1 MSDPLKIGRKHTTT
15 EPVTERNVA
24 SAYGNVGVHV
34 FGTPAM
40 ITLIENTC
48 GQCVQPTLSA
58 GAGTVGTQLTVRH
71 LAATPLGM
79 SVTCSAEIIE
89 IDRRR
94 IVFAVEVHDDIEK
107 IGTGT
112 HERFIIPDIDKFL
125 TKAASKTVSD
135 DR

>member
-1 MSDPLKIGRKHTTT
+1 MSEKLEIGRKYTI
-15 EPVTERNVA
+15 EQLVTIENVA
-24 SAYGNVGVHV
+24 SAYGNVGVDV

-48 GQCVQPTLSA
+48 GQCMHPALPE
-58 GAGTVGTQLTVRH
+58 GAGSVGTQLNVRH

-79 SVTCSAEIIE
+79 KVRCSAEIIE

-94 IVFAVEVHDDIEK
+94 IVFAVEIYDDIEK

-112 HERFIIPDIDKFL
+112 HERFIIPDIAQFIA
-125 TKAASKTVSD
+125 KAMNKSQATA
-135 DR
+135 